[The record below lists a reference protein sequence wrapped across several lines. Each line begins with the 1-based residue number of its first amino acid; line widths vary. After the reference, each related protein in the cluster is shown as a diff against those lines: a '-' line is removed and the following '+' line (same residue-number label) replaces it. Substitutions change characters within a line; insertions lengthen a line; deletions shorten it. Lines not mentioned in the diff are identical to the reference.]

1 MAHRLRL
8 AIESDG
14 TLARV
19 PTEQEF
25 AFLKFLH
32 KELGYGRGQVI
43 R

>member
-1 MAHRLRL
+1 MAHGLRETIKL
-8 AIESDG
+8 DG
-14 TLARV
+14 MLARV

-32 KELGYGRGQVI
+32 KELGYGKGQMV